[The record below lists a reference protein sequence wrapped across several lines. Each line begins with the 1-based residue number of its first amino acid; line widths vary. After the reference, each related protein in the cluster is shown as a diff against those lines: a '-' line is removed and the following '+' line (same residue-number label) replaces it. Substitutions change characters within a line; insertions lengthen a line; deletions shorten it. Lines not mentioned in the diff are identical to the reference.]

1 MRKWLVGLIVIFAV
15 LCVLCAYNLAGLL
28 QHPNLHVP
36 SRQYPADNA
45 YQHLREMAD
54 RLYQQNRGD
63 SQLATIRRKLSE
75 RRGTQLTPAEEQYLL
90 QRYAPFLQEYP
101 QYLNKPSVV
110 VMEYSPL
117 WLMPELSM
125 FRDLARVETY
135 QIRKWLQT
143 NQDRKAVQAFDQL
156 LRLSNQIRNE
166 GGLIHSLV
174 GIAITSIAQRPF
186 LENPS
191 LLDDPKA
198 MEQIIKA
205 IRQFE
210 RQRFPAWKT
219 IQQEHYFVRAIF
231 NGLASGQYSSK
242 ELFQQDNPAPFMS
255 NILVM
260 RYLVN
265 RSVPEM
271 EQLMA
276 QSVEE
281 LKKPYWERKPLPE
294 PKQFLN
300 SLLVPVFTGF
310 SSKDAQEL
318 AFLRLQATL
327 CAVRLYKKRTGTY
340 PKQLRELALGD
351 LAIDPFTGK
360 PFVYRVEPKRGFLL
374 YSLGE
379 NGVDDGGRIEYRYS
393 GKQGDI
399 APVRPEIPKNLST
412 TPAEHLPLAPPYYFK

>member
-1 MRKWLVGLIVIFAV
+1 MRKWLVGLIVVFAV
-15 LCVLCAYNLAGLL
+15 LCVLCAYNLGALFR
-28 QHPNLHVP
+28 HPNLRVP

-45 YQHLREMAD
+45 YQHLRDMAD
-54 RLYQQNRGD
+54 RLYQQNKGD
-63 SQLATIRRKLSE
+63 RQLSAIRQKISNP
-75 RRGTQLTPAEEQYLL
+75 TDAQLTPAEDQYLL

-101 QYLNKPSVV
+101 KYLNKPSVV

-117 WLMPELSM
+117 WLMPELAQ

-135 QIRKWLQT
+135 RIQKWLQK
-143 NQDRKAVQAFDQL
+143 NQDRNAVQAFDQL

-166 GGLIHSLV
+166 GGLIHFLV

-198 MEQIIKA
+198 MEQMIESV
-205 IRQFE
+205 RQFE

-219 IQQEHYFVRAIF
+219 LQQEHYFFRTTF

-242 ELFQQDNPAPFMS
+242 ELFQQDNLVLFKS
-255 NILVM
+255 NILVT

-271 EQLMA
+271 EQFMA
-276 QSVEE
+276 QSIEE

-300 SLLVPVFTGF
+300 SLLVPDFTGF
-310 SSKDAQEL
+310 SPKDAQEL

-327 CAVRLYKKRTGTY
+327 CAIGLYKKRTGNY
-340 PKQLRELALGD
+340 PKQLRDLALGD
-351 LAIDPFTGK
+351 LVIDPFTGK
-360 PFVYRVEPKRGFLL
+360 PFVYRLDPKRGFLL
-374 YSLGE
+374 YSLGQ
-379 NGVDDGGRIEYRYS
+379 NGVDDGGRMEYRYS
-393 GKQGDI
+393 GKRGDI
-399 APVRPEIPKNLST
+399 APVRLKMPKSLST
-412 TPAEHLPLAPPYYFK
+412 IPAKRLPLAPPYYFK